1 MVCLQR
7 DFSCLALRVR
17 SCVLRVLLYRTGP
30 ANRPLLQATCRAV
43 SVFRRIRKR
52 FAVSKEQ
59 NMVVYGIQHPP
70 IIDPLLYMLN
80 FLPNI
85 VPFLTSRNME
95 KTKWILSTLV
105 TSASKEE

>member
-1 MVCLQR
+1 
-7 DFSCLALRVR
+7 
-17 SCVLRVLLYRTGP
+17 
-30 ANRPLLQATCRAV
+30 
-43 SVFRRIRKR
+43 
-52 FAVSKEQ
+52 
-59 NMVVYGIQHPP
+59 MVVYGIQDPP
-70 IIDPLLYMLN
+70 IIDPLLCMLN